1 MLGPV
6 QRRTKPGAQP
16 QGKCI
21 FCSKAGLTKEHLW
34 PVWATPLLGNSR
46 AEKHTEQ
53 LFTTQN
59 TVLIRP
65 PRTKA
70 KPGNLRTK
78 KLRVVCGGCNSGW
91 MSALENAVKPMLTAL
106 VTSQPRALTPDDLDV
121 LARWVA
127 LK

>member
-21 FCSKAGLTKEHLW
+21 FCSKTGLTKEHLW

-59 TVLIRP
+59 PVQTGL

-70 KPGNLRTK
+70 KPGHLRTN
-78 KLRVVCGGCNSGW
+78 KLRVVCGGCNSAW
-91 MSALENAVKPMLTAL
+91 MRALECAVQRMLTAL
-106 VTSQPRALTPDDLDV
+106 
-121 LARWVA
+121 
-127 LK
+127 